1 MITSPSPTSPVRRG
15 FSLIE
20 LLTVIAIL
28 GLLASIATAA
38 FSTPKADY
46 EKARARRNAQQ
57 IASEYNCARA
67 AGLNFTIQTDVLAT
81 AKNVVQGAIA
91 TSGIFKGREFKV
103 AGIDSEDIEEAA
115 TFLAI
120 TDGELIFMH

>member
-38 FSTPKADY
+38 FSTPK
-46 EKARARRNAQQ
+46 
-57 IASEYNCARA
+57 
-67 AGLNFTIQTDVLAT
+67 G
-81 AKNVVQGAIA
+81 
-91 TSGIFKGREFKV
+91 
-103 AGIDSEDIEEAA
+103 
-115 TFLAI
+115 
-120 TDGELIFMH
+120 